1 MKKVIAL
8 VLMMMA
14 ISGCTDTTRSK
25 WAAYGSPHEVQCW
38 NYHQEIYHGVSTG
51 RIQSDAH
58 GMSFEDNQTHELV
71 EILLGQS
78 STCVIKVKP

>member
-1 MKKVIAL
+1 MKKVIVAVLLAL
-8 VLMMMA
+8 AVT
-14 ISGCTDTTRSK
+14 GCTDTTRSK
-25 WAAYGSPHEVQCW
+25 WAAYGAPHDVQCW

-51 RIQSDAH
+51 RIQSDPH
-58 GMSFEDNQTHELV
+58 SMQFEDAETHQLV